1 MKIVFSETSS
11 AHKSE
16 IINII
21 KDFEVKGENI
31 YGGSRNTIKTYDVGD
46 IVINV
51 KSFKIPN
58 LINQIA
64 YRFFRKSKA
73 QRSFE
78 YAQHLKKLN
87 IGTPEPIAYFEEF
100 SSLSFKRS
108 FYVSEH
114 LESDLTFRELTQNL
128 NYPNHEE
135 IVRAFTRFTFQL
147 HENQVLFLDH
157 SPGNTLIKKE
167 GENYKFYLVDLNR
180 MEFKPLS
187 FKDRIKNFA
196 RLTDKQSIIET
207 MSDEYAQC
215 LGEDY
220 LKVYQM
226 MWSET
231 QQFQQKFHRKRKLK
245 KKVKFWKK

>member
-87 IGTPEPIAYFEEF
+87 IGTPEPISYFEEF